1 MNRGSGADQYPD
13 ESADNEY
20 GERQPPPNVT
30 KRQSGYVGL
39 WEILITLLLKEEAL
53 YKMIDESMNCIGSSF
68 LLVEKRRISMKKL
81 VVCILA
87 VMLLGACG
95 TKSSSGKLRVGME
108 CDYAPFNWTQ
118 LNDSDT
124 AVLIDGGQAGY
135 CDGYDVA
142 IARAIASDLGME
154 LVIKKIEWDGL
165 PMAVNND
172 EIDLIIAGM
181 TDTEERRASLTFTT
195 PYYVSDMVLIV
206 RADSQWVDAE
216 SIQDFSR
223 AKVVAQLNT
232 FHDDIIEQIKGVIHE
247 TPMGTFPLMTVAL
260 QSGAVDAMVSE
271 LPVAIAI
278 TNTNTDLVYVQFD
291 PDQGFEAGE
300 DATVSIALKI
310 GSPLFDSVQAAL
322 NKITEAQ
329 RIDMMTEALGRAE
342 E

>member
-1 MNRGSGADQYPD
+1 
-13 ESADNEY
+13 
-20 GERQPPPNVT
+20 
-30 KRQSGYVGL
+30 
-39 WEILITLLLKEEAL
+39 
-53 YKMIDESMNCIGSSF
+53 
-68 LLVEKRRISMKKL
+68 MKKL
-81 VVCILA
+81 SVFVLI
-87 VMLLGACG
+87 VLLMAACG
-95 TKSSSGKLRVGME
+95 TKKSSGQLRVGME

-118 LNDSDT
+118 LNDSQT

-142 IARAIASDLGME
+142 IARLIAEDLGME
-154 LVIKKIEWDGL
+154 LVVKKIEWDGL

-181 TDTEERRASLTFTT
+181 TDTEERRASLAFTT

-206 RADSQWVDAE
+206 RADSPWASAE
-216 SIQDFSR
+216 SLSDFGGASI
-223 AKVVAQLNT
+223 VAQLNT
-232 FHDDIIEQIKGVIHE
+232 FHDDIIEQIPGVIHE

-278 TNTNTDLVYVQFD
+278 TNTNPDLVYVQFD
-291 PDQGFEAGE
+291 VDQGFVAGD
-300 DATVSIALKI
+300 DATVSIALRI
-310 GSPLFDSVQAAL
+310 DSPLFDSVQAAL

-329 RIDMMTEALGRAE
+329 RINLMGEALERAE

>member
-1 MNRGSGADQYPD
+1 
-13 ESADNEY
+13 
-20 GERQPPPNVT
+20 
-30 KRQSGYVGL
+30 
-39 WEILITLLLKEEAL
+39 
-53 YKMIDESMNCIGSSF
+53 
-68 LLVEKRRISMKKL
+68 MKKL
-81 VVCILA
+81 AVCIL
-87 VMLLGACG
+87 VVLLLSACG
-95 TKSSSGKLRVGME
+95 TKSSSGQLRVGME

-142 IARAIASDLGME
+142 IAAAIAKDLGRE

-206 RADSQWVDAE
+206 RADSPWIDAE
-216 SIQDFSR
+216 SINDFLGAR
-223 AKVVAQLNT
+223 VVAQLNT
-232 FHDDIIEQIKGVIHE
+232 FHDDIIEQIPGVIHE
-247 TPMGTFPLMTVAL
+247 TAMGTFPLMTVAL

-278 TNTNTDLVYVQFD
+278 TNNNPDLVYVQFD
-291 PDQGFEAGE
+291 VEQGFSAGD

-310 GSPLFDSVQAAL
+310 DSPLFDSVQEAL
-322 NKITEAQ
+322 NRISDAQ
-329 RIDMMTEALGRAE
+329 RVTLMMEALARSSE

>member
-1 MNRGSGADQYPD
+1 
-13 ESADNEY
+13 
-20 GERQPPPNVT
+20 
-30 KRQSGYVGL
+30 
-39 WEILITLLLKEEAL
+39 
-53 YKMIDESMNCIGSSF
+53 
-68 LLVEKRRISMKKL
+68 MKKL
-81 VVCILA
+81 AICVLA
-87 VMLLGACG
+87 VLLLTACG
-95 TKSSSGKLRVGME
+95 AKSSSGQLRVGME

-118 LNDSDT
+118 LNDNDT

-142 IARAIASDLGME
+142 IASAIAADLGLE
-154 LVIKKIEWDGL
+154 LVVKKIEWDGL

-181 TDTEERRASLTFTT
+181 TDTEERRASLAFTT

-206 RADSQWVDAE
+206 RADSRFVNAE
-216 SIQDFSR
+216 SLQDFNGAS
-223 AKVVAQLNT
+223 VVAQLNT
-232 FHDDIIEQIKGVIHE
+232 FHDDIIEQIPNVSHE

-278 TNTNTDLVYVQFD
+278 TNTNPDLVYIQFD
-291 PDQGFEAGE
+291 NNQGFIAGD

-322 NKITEAQ
+322 DKISEAQ
-329 RIDMMTEALGRAE
+329 RVALMSDALGRAE